1 MDLDFIFNDPTIGD
15 GDNLDDYVFAS
26 DPPRAS
32 HKRKADERSD
42 ASPPSIP
49 EPSLPVW
56 ILCSSFSSPSFQKRF
71 WGNKSKKRL
80 RPRSSQRRPRSICPL
95 CVSSRYRLP

>member
-42 ASPPSIP
+42 VPSASIP
-49 EPSLPVW
+49 DSTLPVCIW
-56 ILCSSFSSPSFQKRF
+56 ILPS
-71 WGNKSKKRL
+71 
-80 RPRSSQRRPRSICPL
+80 
-95 CVSSRYRLP
+95 

>member
-32 HKRKADERSD
+32 HKRKADERSN
-42 ASPPSIP
+42 ASSV
-49 EPSLPVW
+49 SMADTTLPVGMR
-56 ILCSSFSSPSFQKRF
+56 ILLS
-71 WGNKSKKRL
+71 
-80 RPRSSQRRPRSICPL
+80 
-95 CVSSRYRLP
+95 

>member
-32 HKRKADERSD
+32 HKRKADE
-42 ASPPSIP
+42 
-49 EPSLPVW
+49 
-56 ILCSSFSSPSFQKRF
+56 
-71 WGNKSKKRL
+71 
-80 RPRSSQRRPRSICPL
+80 
-95 CVSSRYRLP
+95 

>member
-26 DPPRAS
+26 DLPRVS

-42 ASPPSIP
+42 ASSPSLQDTA
-49 EPSLPVW
+49 LPVW
-56 ILCSSFSSPSFQKRF
+56 IWPH
-71 WGNKSKKRL
+71 
-80 RPRSSQRRPRSICPL
+80 PI
-95 CVSSRYRLP
+95 

>member
-26 DPPRAS
+26 DPQRAS

-56 ILCSSFSSPSFQKRF
+56 ILCSS
-71 WGNKSKKRL
+71 
-80 RPRSSQRRPRSICPL
+80 I
-95 CVSSRYRLP
+95 